1 MKKGGTVLFTTMH
14 NRFQTADNQTGA
26 NHGRVANAP
35 TDQRRFAALA
45 SANGRAKTRPS
56 RGTQSRATAGGTVFH
71 APSVR
76 RADEVVAHPW
86 LVTLKTDDE
95 DKLAVIKEGL
105 IFDALLSVTKI
116 KPTLTEDTVID
127 GDLVC
132 LEYKYAV
139 GEVPASIKSII
150 VPSADF
156 VPYTEDEEDPPV
168 LLTVRQ
174 PIASISENEETS
186 ALEVEQ
192 IQLGNSLALTSAC
205 INGKILKV
213 LSPL

>member
-1 MKKGGTVLFTTMH
+1 MH

-45 SANGRAKTRPS
+45 TANGRAKTRPS
-56 RGTQSRATAGGTVFH
+56 RGTQSRDTAGGTVFH

-76 RADEVVAHPW
+76 RAEEATAHPW
-86 LVTLKTDDE
+86 KVTLKTDGE
-95 DKLAVIKEGL
+95 NKLAVIEEGL
-105 IFDALLSVTKI
+105 IFDGLLSVTKI
-116 KPTLTEDTVID
+116 TPTLTEDIVID

-132 LEYKYAV
+132 LEYTYATD
-139 GEVPASIKSII
+139 SIKSVI

-156 VPYTEDEEDPPV
+156 VPYTEDEADPPV

-174 PIASISENEETS
+174 PIASISEDTETTN
-186 ALEVEQ
+186 LEVEQ
-192 IQLGNSLALTSAC
+192 IQLGNSLAATSAC
-205 INGKILKV
+205 VNGKILKY
-213 LSPL
+213 LTAI